1 MHHKTEDAA
10 FARKRVTVMGLGR
23 FGGGVGAAR
32 FLAERGAQVTVT
44 DLNRADVLTDSV
56 MALDGLPVRFV
67 LGRHELKD
75 FTEAHLVVVN
85 PAVPR
90 TSQFVEAARAA
101 GTPMT
106 TEIGLFVERCPAPIC
121 GITGSNGKST
131 TVSLLG
137 AILEAAG
144 EPHHVGGN
152 LGGSLLAELPAIR
165 DNDRVVLEL
174 SSFQLEWLDE
184 LGWSPELAVVMNVL
198 PNHLDRHGTYENY
211 LNIKGMIL
219 DHQKSGDVAV
229 LVRDDPGARALA
241 DRARCRVF
249 WVGEGLTIPSVTTD
263 ASAILRRSWRMNA
276 AIMDIARL
284 RLPGRHNRINAMVA
298 VACALEMGMD
308 IRHIQKGLGSFTG
321 LAHRLEYVG
330 ARDDVR
336 FFNDSKATTPE
347 AAAAGVLAFSDDPGM
362 VLPIFG
368 GSDKGVS
375 FDGLAKSIAGRVP
388 WAALIGVTAGTIGES
403 LAAHGIESQ
412 RFDTL
417 EEAVAACSGRARPG
431 DVVLLSP
438 GCASYDMFA
447 NYTERGDA
455 FRRSARELGAE

>member
-1 MHHKTEDAA
+1 MDAA
-10 FARKRVTVMGLGR
+10 FASKRVTVMGLGR

-32 FLAERGAQVTVT
+32 FLAERGARVTVT
-44 DLNRADVLTDSV
+44 DLNRADELAESV
-56 MALDGLPVRFV
+56 MALDDLPVRYV
-67 LGRHELKD
+67 LGRHELSD
-75 FTEAHLVVVN
+75 FTEAQLVVVN

-90 TSQFVEAARAA
+90 TSPFVEAARAA

-165 DNDRVVLEL
+165 ENDKVVLEI

-184 LGWSPELAVVMNVL
+184 LGWSPALAAVMNVL

-211 LNIKGMIL
+211 MNIKGMVL

-229 LVRDDPGARALA
+229 LVRDDHGARSLA

-249 WVGEGLTIPSVTTD
+249 WVGENLIIPSVTTEK
-263 ASAILRRSWRMNA
+263 STILRRSWRMNA
-276 AIMDIARL
+276 PILDVADL
-284 RLPGRHNRINAMVA
+284 CLPGRHNRINAMVA
-298 VACALEMGMD
+298 VACALEMG
-308 IRHIQKGLGSFTG
+308 IAVRHIQKGLVSFTG
-321 LAHRLEYVG
+321 LPHRLEYVG
-330 ARDDVR
+330 KRDDVR

-347 AAAAGVLAFSDDPGM
+347 AAAAGVLAFSDEPGT
-362 VLPIFG
+362 VIPIFG

-375 FDGLAKSIAGRVP
+375 FDGLAASIAEHVS
-388 WAALIGVTAGTIGES
+388 WAALIGVTAGAIGE
-403 LAAHGIESQ
+403 AFAEHGIEAQ
-412 RFDTL
+412 RFQTL
-417 EEAVAACSGRARPG
+417 EEAVAACAERADFG

-447 NYTERGDA
+447 NFTERGDA
-455 FRRSARELGAE
+455 FRRCARKLGAE